1 MAEPECLPPFDGFA
15 GLGELV
21 FELLLPAEQ
30 IACRH
35 PDVVEL
41 ELGGVRRAATEL
53 VELADHLQAGRAT
66 GHDEQRLSFV
76 AELLVD
82 DGVDDVDVGDA
93 AVADPHLVAV
103 DDPVGVRPGPSRRAV
118 VRRLRTSLPPSGSE
132 IASAASL
139 RSPGVPKHSG
149 AHSSICS
156 GEAAWPIADSASAG
170 ITTASPIPAQPQN
183 TSSMNIGRE
192 RPLGS
197 PMRSR

>member
-1 MAEPECLPPFDGFA
+1 MADPECLAPFDGFA

-66 GHDEQRLSFV
+66 GHDEQRLSLV

-82 DGVDDVDVGDA
+82 HGVDDVDVGDA

-103 DDPVGVRPGPSRRAV
+103 DDPVGVLTRTIAASRGAQVAHVAAALGFGDRQ
-118 VRRLRTSLPPSGSE
+118 RGELE
-132 IASAASL
+132 IAWCSETFGRPFEHLL
-139 RSPGVPKHSG
+139 R
-149 AHSSICS
+149 
-156 GEAAWPIADSASAG
+156 
-170 ITTASPIPAQPQN
+170 
-183 TSSMNIGRE
+183 
-192 RPLGS
+192 
-197 PMRSR
+197 